1 MKIITTIICCLI
13 AFIATAQWTTD
24 TDVNT
29 LVVDAEA
36 GDMQAIGTS
45 DGKTYVVFWESVPAP
60 TYYELRLQV
69 LDANGNQTLGSNG
82 MLVSDQISMSSY
94 TVIWKIFTDGEDNI
108 YIGATGTGGGDPA
121 YVFKLD
127 SQGNHLWGTS
137 GVNVGNGN
145 VVTVLPMEDGG
156 AVVSWMGDAGGLMQR
171 FDENGAAVWPN
182 DISIVQGSSATVP
195 ANLFELS
202 DGNYIVVFHSILFG
216 INSNLYAQRYDGD
229 GNAVWPQPTQV
240 ASGLTAFNR
249 SYTGLQ
255 DEDVVYMGYF
265 LADNNRFDS
274 YLQRIN
280 SDGSLPWGINGADF
294 AVGQADLE
302 METEIAFEPGT
313 QYVWS
318 IVTYADS
325 NQNFKGEYV
334 QKFDK
339 ASGEGLLTVNAKSI
353 YPIGSEKIHAGSL
366 MLRDGSPL
374 FLMQDGLDTGASP
387 ITLHAVYLDENG
399 DFVWPE
405 ETYPVAT
412 FQANKGRIQFTR
424 EGNNQNVA
432 VFIENKGE
440 GDRIYAQNILFETV
454 GIEDVSQIVLRF
466 ANPVAD
472 ELNITSNTPIQT
484 ISIFN
489 SLGQEIFHSKYM
501 GESNVKE
508 NTRNWTQGV
517 YFMNISTDQG
527 LKKGLKFIKH

>member
-202 DGNYIVVFHSILFG
+202 DGNYIVVFH
-216 INSNLYAQRYDGD
+216 
-229 GNAVWPQPTQV
+229 
-240 ASGLTAFNR
+240 
-249 SYTGLQ
+249 
-255 DEDVVYMGYF
+255 
-265 LADNNRFDS
+265 
-274 YLQRIN
+274 
-280 SDGSLPWGINGADF
+280 
-294 AVGQADLE
+294 
-302 METEIAFEPGT
+302 
-313 QYVWS
+313 
-318 IVTYADS
+318 
-325 NQNFKGEYV
+325 
-334 QKFDK
+334 
-339 ASGEGLLTVNAKSI
+339 
-353 YPIGSEKIHAGSL
+353 
-366 MLRDGSPL
+366 
-374 FLMQDGLDTGASP
+374 
-387 ITLHAVYLDENG
+387 
-399 DFVWPE
+399 
-405 ETYPVAT
+405 
-412 FQANKGRIQFTR
+412 
-424 EGNNQNVA
+424 
-432 VFIENKGE
+432 
-440 GDRIYAQNILFETV
+440 
-454 GIEDVSQIVLRF
+454 
-466 ANPVAD
+466 
-472 ELNITSNTPIQT
+472 
-484 ISIFN
+484 
-489 SLGQEIFHSKYM
+489 
-501 GESNVKE
+501 
-508 NTRNWTQGV
+508 
-517 YFMNISTDQG
+517 
-527 LKKGLKFIKH
+527 